1 MSERLIRALQKG
13 GMAAE
18 IGADRWGIWRS
29 RDRRTRQI
37 GVMTGAEIDIL
48 RIRGWVQPLGDE
60 APPVLVCGPSL
71 LETQHATPSA
81 KRLKQDRQARNEP
94 LIERMLERCPDR
106 ALRQL
111 ICETV
116 QQYRADVSGAS
127 RLGVVPGMNWD
138 GLALGGRI
146 DGGLGRKSPNSSI
159 VASHAQS
166 RLTVIYSELGSERIR
181 FLDRLIL
188 GEETQSGLARRFG
201 IRSSLVEGQALAAIR
216 ALQQVY
222 KTRVKLPN

>member
-1 MSERLIRALQKG
+1 MSERLIRVLQKG
-13 GMAAE
+13 GMAAQ
-18 IGADRWGIWRS
+18 IGADRWGIWRR

-37 GVMTGAEIDIL
+37 GVMSGAEIDVL
-48 RIRGWVQPLGDE
+48 RIRGWIQPLGDGT
-60 APPVLVCGPSL
+60 PPILVCGPTI
-71 LETQHATPSA
+71 LETPRATPSA
-81 KRLKQDRQARNEP
+81 ERLSQDRRVQNEP
-94 LIERMLERCPDR
+94 LIERMLERCSDR

-116 QQYRADVSGAS
+116 QQYRADVTCAS
-127 RLGVVPGMNWD
+127 RLGAVSGMNWD

-146 DGGLGRKSPNSSI
+146 DGGRGRKSPDGSFA
-159 VASHAQS
+159 ASRAQS
-166 RLTVIYSELGSERIR
+166 RLAIIHSELGSERIR

-201 IRSSLVEGQALAAIR
+201 VRSSLVEGQALAAIR

-222 KTRVKLPN
+222 KTRVKLPA

>member
-1 MSERLIRALQKG
+1 
-13 GMAAE
+13 MAAQ
-18 IGADRWGIWRS
+18 IGTDRWGIWRS

-71 LETQHATPSA
+71 LEKPLAAPSA
-81 KRLKQDRQARNEP
+81 KRLKQDQRAQSEP

-111 ICETV
+111 ICETA
-116 QQYRADVSGAS
+116 QHYRADVTCAS
-127 RLGVVPGMNWD
+127 RLGTVAGMNWD

-146 DGGLGRKSPNSSI
+146 DGGHGRKSPNGSI
-159 VASHAQS
+159 AASLAQS
-166 RLTVIYSELGSERIR
+166 RLTIIHSELGSERIC

-188 GEETQSGLARRFG
+188 GEETQSSLARRFG
-201 IRSSLVEGQALAAIR
+201 VRSSLVEGQALAAIR
-216 ALQQVY
+216 ALHQVY
-222 KTRVKLPN
+222 KTRVKLPG

>member
-1 MSERLIRALQKG
+1 MSERLIRALQNG
-13 GMAAE
+13 GMAAQ

-48 RIRGWVQPLGDE
+48 RIRDWVQPLGDE

-81 KRLKQDRQARNEP
+81 KRLIQGRQVRNEP

-116 QQYRADVSGAS
+116 RQYRTDVICAS
-127 RLGVVPGMNWD
+127 RLGTIAGMNWD

-146 DGGLGRKSPNSSI
+146 DGGHVRKSPDGSFA
-159 VASHAQS
+159 ASGAQS
-166 RLTVIYSELGSERIR
+166 RLTSIHSELGSERIR
-181 FLDRLIL
+181 FLDRLII

-222 KTRVKLPN
+222 KTRVKLPG